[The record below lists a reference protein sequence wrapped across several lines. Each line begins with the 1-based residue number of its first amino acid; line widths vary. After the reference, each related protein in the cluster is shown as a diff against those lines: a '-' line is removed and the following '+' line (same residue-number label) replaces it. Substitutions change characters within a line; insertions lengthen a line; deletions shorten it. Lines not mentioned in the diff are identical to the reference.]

1 MTNTQTSTGVKSA
14 ALASQAG
21 ASQAGAS
28 QARASEALASTL
40 LAVTAVVLLLCA
52 ALAPSAALAGDYNW
66 DRGRDREA
74 SRGHYDHAEVI
85 RVRPLFDRAAR
96 NAPQQQCTQAGA
108 APAQCGDVRSQ
119 TGGGLAQALSME
131 LPVAARCDVF
141 AQAPR
146 TASSYEVTYRYR
158 GRQYTR
164 MMSYDPGRTLRIQ
177 TQHSAR

>member
-1 MTNTQTSTGVKSA
+1 MTNTSKS
-14 ALASQAG
+14 
-21 ASQAGAS
+21 
-28 QARASEALASTL
+28 
-40 LAVTAVVLLLCA
+40 TAVALLMCA
-52 ALAPSAALAGDYNW
+52 ALTSSGALAGEYSW
-66 DRGRDREA
+66 DRGRDRA
-74 SRGHYDHAEVI
+74 VSSAQYDHAEVI

-119 TGGGLAQALSME
+119 TGGGLAQALRME
-131 LPVAARCDVF
+131 LPETARCEVF

-164 MMSYDPGRTLRIQ
+164 MMSYDPGRTMRIQ
-177 TQHSAR
+177 EQRSAR